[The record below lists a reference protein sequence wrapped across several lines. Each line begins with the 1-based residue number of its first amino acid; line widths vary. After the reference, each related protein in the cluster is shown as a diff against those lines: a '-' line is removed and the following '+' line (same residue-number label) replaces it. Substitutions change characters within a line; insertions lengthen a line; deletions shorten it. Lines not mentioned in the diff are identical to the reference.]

1 MSDSKPGKEREFRD
15 MLAEG
20 KWRIQRSPSTGA
32 YVYYPREVAPGTGAN
47 DLEWVEPKGTGTI
60 YSFTIVNRR
69 AEQGGPYNV
78 ILVDLDEGPRMMSRL
93 EGVAPEGVKIGQR
106 VKARVCDL
114 DGQPAVVFDP
124 AEGA

>member
-1 MSDSKPGKEREFRD
+1 MSDIKPGKEREFRD

-78 ILVDLDEGPRMMSRL
+78 ILVDLDEGPRMMSTL

-106 VKARVCDL
+106 VKARVSEL
-114 DGQPAVVFDP
+114 NGQPAVVFDP

>member
-15 MLAEG
+15 MLAKGE
-20 KWRIQRSPSTGA
+20 WRIQRSPSTGA
-32 YVYYPREVAPGTGAN
+32 YVYYPREVAPTTGAN

-93 EGVAPEGVKIGQR
+93 EGVAPDAVKIGQR
-106 VKARVCDL
+106 VKARISEL
-114 DGQPAVVFDP
+114 NGQPAVVFDL
-124 AEGA
+124 AENA